1 MQKLLIAMTAV
12 SAIALA
18 APAAAQSGSQNQWGT
33 QRNVNA
39 NVSAN
44 LDTRIAQLETRLQAG
59 IQSGAINR
67 TEARNLRMQVRQLRQ
82 LQYRYS
88 ANGLSQQERMDLQQ
102 RLRTLRQQ
110 FRVADGGANGQWAD
124 NDSDDYNNGYGNNGY
139 GNNGYG
145 NNGYTGRGGIYEEV
159 QGCDNRSGNR
169 IGNVI
174 SGILGGGSDS
184 CAGIGQRAPGNL
196 GAVPYELRNQFRD
209 GNGIVY
215 RTDGQR
221 VYQIDAR
228 TNTVLRVYSN
238 NR

>member
-12 SAIALA
+12 SAVALA
-18 APAAAQSGSQNQWGT
+18 APAAAQYSTQNQWGT
-33 QRNVNA
+33 QGNVNA
-39 NVSAN
+39 NVGAN
-44 LDTRIAQLETRLQAG
+44 LDNRIAQLETRLQAG
-59 IQSGAINR
+59 IQSGAIDR

-110 FRVADGGANGQWAD
+110 FRVADGGGNGRWAD
-124 NDSDDYNNGYGNNGY
+124 NDSDGYNDGYTGNNGY
-139 GNNGYG
+139 S
-145 NNGYTGRGGIYEEV
+145 GRGGTYEEV

-174 SGILGGGSDS
+174 NGILGGGSSD

-196 GAVPYELRNQFRD
+196 GAVPYELRGQFRD

-215 RTDGQR
+215 RSDGQR
-221 VYQIDAR
+221 VFQIDAR
-228 TNTVLRVYSN
+228 TNTVLRVYSA

>member
-12 SAIALA
+12 SAVALA
-18 APAAAQSGSQNQWGT
+18 APAAAQYSSQSRNQWGT
-33 QRNVNA
+33 QNNVNA

-44 LDTRIAQLETRLQAG
+44 LETRIAQLESRLQAG

-88 ANGLSQQERMDLQQ
+88 ANGLNQQERMDLQQ
-102 RLRTLRQQ
+102 RLRTVRQQ
-110 FRVADGGANGQWAD
+110 FRLADGGGNGRWAD
-124 NDSDDYNNGYGNNGY
+124 NDYDGFD

-145 NNGYTGRGGIYEEV
+145 NNGYTGRGGVYEEV

-174 SGILGGGSDS
+174 NGILGGGSDT
-184 CAGIGQRAPGNL
+184 CAGVGQRAPGNL
-196 GAVPYELRNQFRD
+196 GAVPYELRGQFRD

-215 RTDGQR
+215 RTDGER

>member
-12 SAIALA
+12 SAAALA
-18 APAAAQSGSQNQWGT
+18 APAAAQSGNAWGT
-33 QRNVNA
+33 QGNVNA

-44 LDTRIAQLETRLQAG
+44 LDGRIAQLETRLQAG
-59 IQSGAINR
+59 IQSGAIDR

-110 FRVADGGANGQWAD
+110 FRVADGGGNGRWAD
-124 NDSDDYNNGYGNNGY
+124 NENDGYNDGYT
-139 GNNGYG
+139 G
-145 NNGYTGRGGIYEEV
+145 NNGYTGRGGTYEEV
-159 QGCDNRSGNR
+159 QGCETRSGNR

-174 SGILGGGSDS
+174 NGILGGGSS
-184 CAGIGQRAPGNL
+184 ECAGIGQRAPSNL

-209 GNGIVY
+209 GNGILY

-228 TNTVLRVYSN
+228 TSTVLRVYSA

>member
-1 MQKLLIAMTAV
+1 MQKLLIAVTAA

-18 APAAAQSGSQNQWGT
+18 APAAAQSGNAWGT
-33 QRNVNA
+33 QGNVNA

-44 LDTRIAQLETRLQAG
+44 LDNRIAQLETRLQAG

-67 TEARNLRMQVRQLRQ
+67 TEARNLRMQVRQLRR
-82 LQYRYS
+82 LQYQYS

-102 RLRTLRQQ
+102 RLRTVRQQ
-110 FRVADGGANGQWAD
+110 FRLADGGANGRWAD
-124 NDSDDYNNGYGNNGY
+124 NDRDDFDH
-139 GNNGYG
+139 
-145 NNGYTGRGGIYEEV
+145 GYTGRGGVYEEV
-159 QGCDNRSGNR
+159 RDCNNNGGI
-169 IGNVI
+169 IGNVL
-174 SGILGGGSDS
+174 GGVFGGGSND
-184 CAGIGQRAPGNL
+184 CAGVGQRAPSNL

-221 VYQIDAR
+221 IYQIDVR